1 MTRYTSRFQAGEL
14 LAHYIQEKDSA
25 LYATIQNNPEKC
37 FCFAIPNG
45 GVPVAEGFCS
55 TTEIDYDIII
65 VRKVKIPYNP
75 EAGFGSVTP
84 DGTILINKPLL
95 DNLRLSEKQK
105 NEAIKKTKQEIQ
117 ARLETYNKSVEPKEE
132 YRDEIE
138 GKIVFLLDDGLASGF
153 TMLAAI
159 KMVEN
164 YNPQKIYVAVP
175 TAPHRTVNK
184 VETRTNATVYSPD
197 IKKVMRFAVANA
209 YENWYDVP
217 ESEVKDIL
225 THSRYYRSRIE

>member
-1 MTRYTSRFQAGEL
+1 
-14 LAHYIQEKDSA
+14 
-25 LYATIQNNPEKC
+25 
-37 FCFAIPNG
+37 
-45 GVPVAEGFCS
+45 
-55 TTEIDYDIII
+55 
-65 VRKVKIPYNP
+65 
-75 EAGFGSVTP
+75 
-84 DGTILINKPLL
+84 
-95 DNLRLSEKQK
+95 
-105 NEAIKKTKQEIQ
+105 
-117 ARLETYNKSVEPKEE
+117 
-132 YRDEIE
+132 
-138 GKIVFLLDDGLASGF
+138 VFLLDDGLASGF

-184 VETRTNATVYSPD
+184 VEMRTNATVYSPD